1 MLSWFAA
8 LSNLYRSVYFSPL
21 KAGSF
26 VEQVK
31 WGEDMQRWVIAF
43 VLLAGIM
50 SPVHADIRAEHISQ
64 LSVEYLQGEGD
75 VSGVRLAYRP
85 LEFHFTTLPL
95 LGDANMYL
103 EASTNFW
110 QYGKPSK
117 YQTNVALALSPVLKK
132 QFANWYGKPVFW
144 EFGIGVSM
152 LTKREFAGKDLGSH
166 FQFEDRLGLLIEL
179 DPQNKK
185 MLAIRYMHY
194 SNAGLSSRNP
204 GMDFLNI
211 AYSWRF

>member
-1 MLSWFAA
+1 MKQLVLPLVLISGLLSAPQVMA
-8 LSNLYRSVYFSPL
+8 DSR
-21 KAGSF
+21 
-26 VEQVK
+26 VEQ
-31 WGEDMQRWVIAF
+31 
-43 VLLAGIM
+43 
-50 SPVHADIRAEHISQ
+50 ISQ
-64 LSVEYLQGEGD
+64 LSIEYLKGEGR
-75 VSGVRLAYRP
+75 VNGVRLGYRP

-95 LGDANMYL
+95 LGDANMYV

-110 QYGKPSK
+110 QYGQPSQ

-132 QFANWYGKPVFW
+132 QFANWYDKPVFW

-166 FQFEDRLGLLIEL
+166 FQFEDRLGLLFGL
-179 DPQNKK
+179 DQKNSK
-185 MLAIRYMHY
+185 MLAVRYMHY